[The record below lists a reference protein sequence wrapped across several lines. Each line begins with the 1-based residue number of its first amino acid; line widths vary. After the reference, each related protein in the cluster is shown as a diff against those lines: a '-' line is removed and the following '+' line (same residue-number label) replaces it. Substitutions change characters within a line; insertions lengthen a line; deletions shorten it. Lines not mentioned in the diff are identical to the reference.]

1 MKKEYLKPTMEIID
15 SLGCE
20 LLTASLGVFDETITS
35 GEMLA
40 PSLEEELF

>member
-20 LLTASLGVFDETITS
+20 LLAGSLPVYEETIS
-35 GEMLA
+35 GDDILA